1 MSKHGIFIHEEGT
14 ALSAPITSG
23 CSIQVV
29 IGTAPVN
36 MVADPSAVVNKPILA
51 NSAQEAMAALGYS
64 TDFAAYTLC
73 QTMYATANIYQ
84 VAPVVYINVLDPKKH
99 KKALTE
105 ATYQVNQ
112 MQAVVNKPGV
122 LLDGLTVKGGTGS
135 SALTKGTDYTAEFDN
150 TTGYLIIT
158 LLESGAGKSET
169 SLKVSGNVLDPSMVT
184 KTEIIGAYDSST
196 GAETGAQLI
205 RRIYPSLGVIPGLI
219 LAPGWSQIPEV
230 GIALAAKAA
239 NINGV
244 FKAMALLDLDTTKAT
259 KYTDCKK
266 VKEDS
271 GYTSAHCMVLW
282 PYDKV
287 GELILAKSAVVA
299 AMMAYQ
305 DTENDD
311 VPNLSPSNKLLG
323 VTGQCLADGTEV
335 CVDQDQ
341 ASTIN
346 TYGVVTATNVNG
358 WRCWGNYTGAF
369 PGSNDAKD
377 IWIPVRRMFD
387 WQGNTFIQ
395 TYFDKVDDPM
405 NQVLIESIVDS
416 ENIRCAAYAPDK
428 WAGASIE
435 YRKEDNPT
443 TDILAGKMTFRQKI
457 APYTPAQEI
466 DNTLSY
472 DTDLLASVL
481 GGGE

>member
-14 ALSAPITSG
+14 ALAAPISG
-23 CSIQVV
+23 NCAVQVV

-36 MVADPSAVVNKPILA
+36 MAANPAEVVNKPILA
-51 NSAQEAMAALGYS
+51 NSAQEAMAALGYC
-64 TDFAAYTLC
+64 TDFKNYTLC
-73 QTMYATANIYQ
+73 QSMYVTGNIYQ
-84 VAPVVYINVLDPKKH
+84 ISPVVYINVLDPAKH
-99 KKALTE
+99 KKNLEKQTV
-105 ATYQVNQ
+105 QVNQ
-112 MQAVVNKPGV
+112 MQAVVKKAGI
-122 LLDGLTVKGGTGS
+122 LKEGLTVTGP
-135 SALTKGTDYTAEFDN
+135 SASPSLENGTDYTLSFDTEGN
-150 TTGYLIIT
+150 LVIT
-158 LLESGAGKSET
+158 LIAGKKGNDLT
-169 SLKVSGNVLDPSMVT
+169 SLEVTGNILDPSMVKAT
-184 KTEIIGAYDSST
+184 DIVGAVDPST

-205 RRIYPSLGVIPGLI
+205 RDVYPSLGIVPGLI
-219 LAPGWSQIPEV
+219 LAPGWSQTPEV

-244 FKAMALLDLDTTKAT
+244 FKAMALLDLDTTKAK

-271 GYTSAHCMVLW
+271 GYTSAFCTVLW
-282 PYDKV
+282 PCDKV
-287 GELILAKSAVVA
+287 GEMVIAKSAVVA

-305 DTENDD
+305 DSANGD
-311 VPNLSPSNKLLG
+311 VPNLSPSNKMLG

-335 CVDQDQ
+335 CIDQDQ
-341 ASTIN
+341 ASTVN

-358 WRCWGNYTGAF
+358 WRCWGNYTGAY

-377 IWIPVRRMFD
+377 IWIPVRRMFN
-387 WQGNTFIQ
+387 WHGNTFIQ
-395 TYFDKVDDPM
+395 TYFNKVDDPM

-435 YRKEDNPT
+435 YRKADNPT

-466 DNTLSY
+466 NNTLSY

>member
-14 ALSAPITSG
+14 ALAAPITGS
-23 CSIQVV
+23 CSVQVV

-36 MVADPSAVVNKPILA
+36 MASDPEAVVNKPILA
-51 NSAQEAMAALGYS
+51 NSAQEAMAVLGYC
-64 TDFAAYTLC
+64 TDFANYTLC

-84 VAPVVYINVLDPKKH
+84 VSPVVYINVLDPKKH
-99 KKALTE
+99 KKALEKQT
-105 ATYQVNQ
+105 AQVNQ
-112 MQAVVNKPGV
+112 MQAVIRKKGIIRE
-122 LLDGLTVKGGTGS
+122 GLTVAGPSGTP
-135 SALTKGTDYTAEFDN
+135 ALTAGTDYTVGFDTEGN
-150 TTGYLIIT
+150 LVVTLIK
-158 LLESGAGKSET
+158 GGKGKSLTTVEVT
-169 SLKVSGNVLDPSMVT
+169 GNVLDPSMV
-184 KTEIIGAYDSST
+184 KKDDIVGAVDPAT

-205 RRIYPSLGVIPGLI
+205 RRVYPSLGIVPGII

-244 FKAMALLDLDTTKAT
+244 FKAIALLDLDTTKA
-259 KYTDCKK
+259 KVYTDCKT

-271 GYTSAHCMVLW
+271 GYTSAFCAVLW
-282 PYDKV
+282 PCDKV
-287 GELILAKSAVVA
+287 GETILAKSAVVA

-335 CVDQDQ
+335 CIDQDQ
-341 ASTIN
+341 GTTVNSFGI
-346 TYGVVTATNVNG
+346 VTAVNVNG

-377 IWIPVRRMFD
+377 IWIPVRRMFN
-387 WQGNTFIQ
+387 WHGNTFIQ
-395 TYFDKVDDPM
+395 TYFSKVDDPM

-435 YRKEDNPT
+435 YRKDDNPT

-466 DNTLSY
+466 NNTLSY
-472 DTDLLASVL
+472 DTDLLSSML